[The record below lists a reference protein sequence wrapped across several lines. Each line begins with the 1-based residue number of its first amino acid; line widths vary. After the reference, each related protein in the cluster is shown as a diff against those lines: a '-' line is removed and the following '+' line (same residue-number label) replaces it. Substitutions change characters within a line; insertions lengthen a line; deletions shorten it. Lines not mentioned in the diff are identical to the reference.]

1 VYILQ
6 FALKKDCLLV
16 TDTYG
21 KEQDCNA
28 LHVNVQNQVVAH
40 YMLLVL
46 SKPRVTVANKGN

>member
-40 YMLLVL
+40 FYP
-46 SKPRVTVANKGN
+46 KHE